1 MPGALWEGGRGRGRG
16 SFCVS
21 THKKNIKKGGREGG
35 GGGPLGAW
43 GTFGGRWRAFGGPGG
58 RLRAWGT
65 FGDRVKAFGT
75 PVVFWELD
83 VPLGGPGWAFE
94 GLGAG
99 WEPWE
104 PLGTGGSFW
113 IGVWGLEPFGSG

>member
-1 MPGALWEGGRGRGRG
+1 M
-16 SFCVS
+16 
-21 THKKNIKKGGREGG
+21 
-35 GGGPLGAW
+35 
-43 GTFGGRWRAFGGPGG
+43 
-58 RLRAWGT
+58 RAWGT

-104 PLGTGGSFW
+104 PLGTGGFLLDWGMGIGTLW
-113 IGVWGLEPFGSG
+113 IGVGRSGLFGVVVGDLTTLFNGTCVL